1 MLFKTALHTLF
12 GSLRGETFQVHY
24 WDGEDRRYGDGTDSA
39 FTLRFH
45 REPPAQLENPL
56 VYLGECYSDGIY
68 DIDGDWNALF
78 RLISDNKT
86 RLIPDVVGRALQ
98 RVGDTLGKLKRNQK
112 NNIAHHYDL
121 GNAFYRLWLDDT
133 MCYSCAFFR
142 HPDDSLEQ
150 AQLNKIALCLD
161 KLGIE
166 PGMRLLDIGCGW
178 GQLAL
183 AAAERGARVV
193 GLTLSEEQ
201 AAGARIRIAE
211 RGLSDKVEIRL
222 MDYLDLNGEVE
233 RFDRIVSVGMFEH
246 VGRAHYTDFFDR
258 AADSLEPGGLM
269 LLHSIT
275 SLDSDPTNPWID
287 KYIFPGGQI
296 PALAEI
302 VDQLGGHDLH
312 LLQAESLR
320 LHYARTLEHW
330 LERFNSEREAVRALF
345 DEQFVRMW
353 TLYLKGSA
361 ASFRSA
367 GLDIHQLLL
376 SKGLNNHL
384 PRHWG
389 HLYYEGEAPQRW

>member
-1 MLFKTALHTLF
+1 LHTLF
-12 GSLRGETFQVHY
+12 GSLHGETFRIAY
-24 WDGEDRRYGDGTDSA
+24 WDGDERRYGDGLDAA

-45 REPPAQLENPL
+45 REPPLLLENPL
-56 VYLGECYSDGIY
+56 IYLGETYSDGIY

-78 RLISDNKT
+78 RLINANKA
-86 RLIPDVVGRALQ
+86 RLIPDAVGRTLQ
-98 RVGDTLGKLKRNQK
+98 RVGDTLGRLKRHQK
-112 NNIAHHYDL
+112 DNIAHHYDL

-133 MCYSCAFFR
+133 MCYSCAFF
-142 HPDDSLEQ
+142 HSPDDSLEQ

-161 KLGIE
+161 KLGVT

-178 GQLAL
+178 GQLAI

-201 AAGARIRIAE
+201 ADGARLRLAE

-222 MDYLDLNGEVE
+222 MDYLDLDGKLE

-246 VGRAHYTDFFDR
+246 VGRVHYQDFFDR
-258 AADSLEPGGLM
+258 AADCLEPGGLM

-275 SLDSDPTNPWID
+275 ALHEDPTNPWVD

-296 PALAEI
+296 PSLANI
-302 VDQLGGHDLH
+302 VGQLAGHDLH
-312 LLQAESLR
+312 LLHAESLR

-330 LERFNSEREAVRALF
+330 LERFNGEHEAIRALF
-345 DEQFVRMW
+345 DERFIRMW

-361 ASFRSA
+361 ASFRA
-367 GLDIHQLLL
+367 ADLDIHQFLL

-384 PRHWG
+384 PQHWG
-389 HLYYEGEAPQRW
+389 HLYQPDSTAPRW